1 MKRTI
6 RECKGTN
13 KLWAKRGLAVLLCV
27 AMVLPIASCKKSG
40 QEGQG
45 SDGSSQTQQSAPL
58 IPVAQ
63 RETQYVQET
72 DPYFTDSE
80 VEFPVPVDEGRQME
94 GVSVRNCRIVNDRV
108 CFIYN
113 AEYMQTQEERDE
125 INSLS
130 GKWDEESQLR
140 YFELLDSLNESG
152 LLSYSMDGESVVK
165 FAVPGGKTVQ
175 GFFALKD
182 GRIGAILNGK
192 SYEYNEQAQ
201 QCDMIWEESLVYF
214 SAEGELLEEFPIEA
228 DLQSLFGGQF
238 FELDNGNIIIVGETD
253 VLIVDHQGNILG
265 RDSFYEYRGSAFE
278 EGGKYYIL
286 FSKSTIVDDT
296 VKYEKTVRE
305 IDTAT
310 GKLGDPQPIDPSIP
324 DIFFDCGEACYAAGQ
339 LEPVKKIDVLGGKV
353 EVLMDYAYT
362 DITPFSDDV
371 ADFRCDQDTDLYF
384 LTRKTFS
391 GNTSWVQ
398 SVPVLVHLHK
408 EEKNPHAGRPILYAA
423 TCKTDWDSPFTQAV
437 NAYNKRPESKA
448 RIVVYSP
455 ETDVPGYGAAQ
466 ADMADQIL
474 LSMKSGS
481 GPDILLNCGEFS
493 QFNSD
498 KILVDLNPYM
508 DGATGINRADYY
520 DNIFRAFEVGGKLY
534 QLPIK
539 VQVDGFL
546 GNPDLLGG
554 VDSWTIS
561 DFDAKMGSIGNGVY
575 PLLGWSRS
583 LDKYWDGEETGVDV
597 IEPLGMLDVLLAHDL
612 YHYVDYSN
620 GNCSFDSDDFRT
632 LLQIAGKYGGR
643 IDREKLI
650 DLGMKYDD
658 MSDTDQFARAM
669 QDGVGA
675 LAILE
680 FASLRFFSPSAYL
693 CGGAPLYLGWPTSGQ
708 SGLGA
713 MADVSVG
720 ISAYSRVPEEA
731 WDFVS
736 FLLTDDSLFID
747 EDAGYYRSGGI
758 LVQRS
763 ALDVT
768 AQQELDAYLARVEL
782 YKDEPG
788 MIELDAKLSEES
800 LRKYKEVIGTI
811 HSCVQVDMAIFAIV
825 MEEAPAYFN
834 GQKSA
839 DDVSKTIQN
848 RVSTML
854 AEQG

>member
-669 QDGVGA
+669 
-675 LAILE
+675 
-680 FASLRFFSPSAYL
+680 
-693 CGGAPLYLGWPTSGQ
+693 
-708 SGLGA
+708 
-713 MADVSVG
+713 
-720 ISAYSRVPEEA
+720 
-731 WDFVS
+731 
-736 FLLTDDSLFID
+736 
-747 EDAGYYRSGGI
+747 
-758 LVQRS
+758 
-763 ALDVT
+763 
-768 AQQELDAYLARVEL
+768 
-782 YKDEPG
+782 
-788 MIELDAKLSEES
+788 
-800 LRKYKEVIGTI
+800 
-811 HSCVQVDMAIFAIV
+811 
-825 MEEAPAYFN
+825 
-834 GQKSA
+834 
-839 DDVSKTIQN
+839 
-848 RVSTML
+848 
-854 AEQG
+854 